1 MSLIPLKL
9 AMATFYLFKV
19 INYEAYKPMLD
30 LEIYRK
36 VIITKN
42 GEAEFDLK
50 VKTKKC

>member
-1 MSLIPLKL
+1 
-9 AMATFYLFKV
+9 MATFYQFKV
-19 INYEAYKPMLD
+19 SNYEVDQLILD

-36 VIITKN
+36 LIITKN